1 MFGRLFLS
9 DSRGEFKEGGFC
21 CILEPCVAEDR
32 AGYRMESHRMGDRRG
47 FTLIELL
54 VVIAIIALLMAI
66 LMPALQRVNKQAKA
80 VACQANLHQW
90 GLVFSMYADQN
101 NGYFLSGLGEGV
113 ANVGKYWW
121 MEPLKPFYQDQRIR
135 LCPVATKPYN
145 DGGWI
150 PFGAWYVAGD
160 TGSYSPYGWLCN
172 PPGTMSTLHSRPTAD
187 NWRTLDVK
195 NAAEIPMFMDCAWDD
210 AWPRHTDSP
219 PAHDGEVIESPNQNE
234 MKRFC
239 VNRHEGFV
247 GGLFADRS
255 VRKVGLKELWTL
267 KWHRSFQTRGVWTR
281 AGAVE
286 SGDWPAWMRRF
297 KEY

>member
-1 MFGRLFLS
+1 M
-9 DSRGEFKEGGFC
+9 
-21 CILEPCVAEDR
+21 AE
-32 AGYRMESHRMGDRRG
+32 RRG

-66 LMPALQRVNKQAKA
+66 LMPALQRVNKQAKS
-80 VACQANLHQW
+80 VACLANLHQW
-90 GLVFSMYADQN
+90 GLVFSLYAEQN
-101 NGYFLSGLGEGV
+101 HGYFLSGLAEGV

-121 MEPLKPFYQDQRIR
+121 MEPLKPFYQDERIR

-145 DGGWI
+145 EGGWI
-150 PFGAWYVAGD
+150 PFERS
-160 TGSYSPYGWLCN
+160 TSRT
-172 PPGTMSTLHSRPTAD
+172 PPRFRCSWIVRGTMR
-187 NWRTLDVK
+187 
-195 NAAEIPMFMDCAWDD
+195 FMDCAWDD

-247 GGLFADRS
+247 GSLFVDRS
-255 VRKVGLKELWTL
+255 VRRVGLKELWTL
-267 KWHRSFQTRGVWTR
+267 KWHRSFRTRGVWTR

-286 SGDWPAWMRRF
+286 PGDWPAWMRQF
-297 KEY
+297 KDY